1 MMGPEQLVAQAA
13 HGPSF
18 YELVLG
24 GIGLIIALI
33 LGEMVRRLY
42 SNHYKGQAGRIERIE
57 TKVDT
62 LKEQL
67 DKFSDENRESHQE
80 FYSGIKDLEV
90 ANAGFDARL
99 ESYISDTE
107 CLKRIK
113 TLHQQ
118 KGGA

>member
-1 MMGPEQLVAQAA
+1 MQPQQMVAQAA
-13 HGPSF
+13 QGPSF

-42 SNHYKGQAGRIERIE
+42 SNHYKGHAGQLERLE
-57 TKVDT
+57 TKVDGM
-62 LKEQL
+62 KEQL
-67 DKFSDENRESHQE
+67 DKCTDENRESHQE
-80 FYSGIKDLEV
+80 FYNRIGALEV

-99 ESYISDTE
+99 GSYISDTE

-113 TLHQQ
+113 GLHSN